1 MIKIGKSSNTD
12 SGKQI
17 FEIIIETIINFI
29 EANVLSKGIKHTSID
44 DKKQLL
50 VIKSIRK
57 KWEEKEK
64 LFNDSPKKFL
74 KQFLQESCEN
84 MDENQKAENI
94 AVFLRVSQG
103 IQASKMMEIL
113 GSSDKM
119 NILILSK
126 YIQTFNFKNMEV
138 LFALRLLFSNFLMF
152 GESQMIERVLEEF
165 VNHYLKS
172 NNVNFVLNHFS
183 LLKLG
188 WSLQIKQCTLYIYLL
203 FNFNKH

>member
-50 VIKSIRK
+50 MIKSIRK

-74 KQFLQESCEN
+74 KQFLQEYCQN
-84 MDENQKAENI
+84 MDDNQKAENI

-113 GSSDKM
+113 GSSDKI

-172 NNVNFVLNHFS
+172 NNVIFVFNH
-183 LLKLG
+183 
-188 WSLQIKQCTLYIYLL
+188 L
-203 FNFNKH
+203 FPY